1 VRGLAHQKLGNTKEA
16 INDLKKAKELLE
28 EDEAQ
33 DLPENIYNY
42 AKTIINSLV
51 ELESN
56 FEDAEKKIDEVEYPE
71 KDYIMKK
78 LKDLEGEKAKMNINI
93 ASPNDEVKAQLADL
107 Q

>member
-71 KDYIMKK
+71 KHVIKKK
-78 LKDLEGEKAKMNINI
+78 LKDLEDEKGKLDINI
-93 ASPNDEVKAQLADL
+93 ASPDDEVKA
-107 Q
+107 